1 MVRKVAVLTKEELV
15 EAAVEV
21 EEAEEVVGLPAVE
34 AEIQS
39 VEFLVNKVIH
49 KLVRTAEHKAA
60 EEVEEEAVAKVV
72 VAEVVVEALA
82 EQVVVEVASTAEL
95 KVEICN
101 GLCMLGDRPEYKD
114 Q

>member
-1 MVRKVAVLTKEELV
+1 M
-15 EAAVEV
+15 
-21 EEAEEVVGLPAVE
+21 
-34 AEIQS
+34 
-39 VEFLVNKVIH
+39 IH
-49 KLVRTAEHKAA
+49 KLVRTAEHKAE

-72 VAEVVVEALA
+72 VAEVVEALA

-101 GLCMLGDRPEYKD
+101 GLCMLGDRPFNVGNSFKVLLILNLPEYKD